1 MLLCCLQNI
10 FCQNIGSVQTPCT
23 TASQGIAGN
32 TTISYT
38 IGEMALV
45 QSWQTN
51 GLLITQGILQP
62 FKSTVDTAAY
72 DCFTQTEVRVYPN
85 PNAGIFSLRLSI
97 LKPGNAKI
105 ILFDATGKQLQQ
117 EDFAYSSFTTR
128 QYNINKLASGN
139 YYLQLFFTATGSS
152 DARKCIYTIQKL
164 N

>member
-1 MLLCCLQNI
+1 
-10 FCQNIGSVQTPCT
+10 
-23 TASQGIAGN
+23 
-32 TTISYT
+32 
-38 IGEMALV
+38 MALV

-51 GLLITQGILQP
+51 GLLITQGIMQP
-62 FKSTVDTAAY
+62 FKSVVDTAAY
-72 DCFTQTEVRVYPN
+72 DCFTQTEVKVYPN

-97 LKPGNAKI
+97 LKPGNVKI

-139 YYLQLFFTATGSS
+139 YFLQLFFTATGSS